1 MRLSILLVLVVCTVQ
16 TFCHVTRIPLQKRGR
31 LQDVQQFSRSLQ
43 FTKWR
48 YELGLDKLR
57 SLKDSPEPLTNYQD
71 LYYYGN
77 ISIGTPVQNFTVIFD
92 TGSSNLWVPSAE
104 CDPSDRACQIHHK
117 YYHNRSSTYVKNGEK
132 FSIQYGTGS
141 LSGFLSQD
149 TVTISG
155 IKVKNQIFGEAT
167 EQPGSTFIDDKF
179 DGILG
184 MGWPAIAVDKVAP
197 VFQNMVAQ
205 GLVAKPVFGFYLDR
219 DDETGE
225 LGGELILGGTDPT
238 HYIGSLE
245 YVPLSEETY
254 WQFKMGGI
262 TINQQSTPCCSGG
275 CNAIADTGTS
285 IIVGPSDEIKKLN
298 TQLGAKME
306 EGDYVFDCSNL
317 TRCPKSDLRSTP

>member
-1 MRLSILLVLVVCTVQ
+1 MIN
-16 TFCHVTRIPLQKRGR
+16 
-31 LQDVQQFSRSLQ
+31 
-43 FTKWR
+43 
-48 YELGLDKLR
+48 
-57 SLKDSPEPLTNYQD
+57 LTA
-71 LYYYGN
+71 
-77 ISIGTPVQNFTVIFD
+77 F
-92 TGSSNLWVPSAE
+92 
-104 CDPSDRACQIHHK
+104 
-117 YYHNRSSTYVKNGEK
+117 
-132 FSIQYGTGS
+132 
-141 LSGFLSQD
+141 
-149 TVTISG
+149 
-155 IKVKNQIFGEAT
+155 
-167 EQPGSTFIDDKF
+167 
-179 DGILG
+179 LG

-262 TINQQSTPCCSGG
+262 TINQQSSPYCSGG

-306 EGDYVFDCSNL
+306 EGAYVFDCSKL
-317 TRCPKSDLRSTP
+317 